1 MRNKAH
7 KIPKTK
13 AINAIG
19 IELEGGWTRYY
30 TAAGKPIRYHD
41 EGCKII
47 RNGKPKMLKH
57 DGSVSM
63 DKSNSGCDYVGEIAS
78 KPMQPRA
85 ITSWVRRNQPDAFNK
100 TCGAHMHVS
109 TKSTSDYMCLTDHK
123 FWKFFREKLA
133 KWGNKQ
139 KFSKSHEFWKRLEG
153 NNQYCKVEH
162 TPEKQ
167 LHEGSNRY
175 TQINYCWSKHRTL
188 EFRVLPIFETSDLQI
203 EAFFQLIWMVE
214 NYLENN
220 KDYKKVWAVKEKI
233 MKFPDGL
240 AEVYEEIIPNR
251 NFKQSG
257 NKPFTK
263 KKQRGETEES
273 LVWNRYANLTIARP
287 LSTNAQKTYFI
298 VTAENIA
305 DAPEDIEHVSPE
317 RALMMPEIFE
327 DEESDT
333 PVEAGETI
341 TRLPAENDVVPATPI
356 IPLPSTARERLLR
369 HLGAPMVDLLDNIT
383 PDNAEPIYNYNEN
396 PEEDEE

>member
-30 TAAGKPIRYHD
+30 NEAGKPIRYHD

-57 DGSVSM
+57 DGSVYM

-123 FWKFFREKLA
+123 FWQFFREKIA
-133 KWGNKQ
+133 KWGNKK
-139 KFSKSHEFWKRLEG
+139 KFDKSHEFWQRLEG
-153 NNQYCKVEH
+153 KNQYCKVEH
-162 TPEKQ
+162 TPERQ
-167 LHEGSNRY
+167 MHEGNNRY

-203 EAFFQLIWMVE
+203 EAFFHLIWMVE

-233 MKFPDGL
+233 MKFPDGF

-251 NFKQSG
+251 NFKQSR
-257 NKPFTK
+257 NKPFTNK
-263 KKQRGETEES
+263 KLGGGEES
-273 LVWNRYANLTIARP
+273 LIWNRYANLTIARP
-287 LSTNAQKTYFI
+287 LSINAQKTYFI

-333 PVEAGETI
+333 PVAAGETI
-341 TRLPAENDVVPATPI
+341 TRLPAENDVVPETPI
-356 IPLPSTARERLLR
+356 IPLPSRSRNNLLNY
-369 HLGAPMVDLLDNIT
+369 LTNAGIT
-383 PDNAEPIYNYNEN
+383 CNEN